1 MFFLL
6 PCNQV
11 STFSGLPIHDCAQGI
26 KPIFCPHI
34 SREKESNALTH
45 KTNNDAYNLNLTTIV
60 TSDKPNVIFSSP
72 SYLLAKNPNQRKCI
86 LPCCSAQLYPTT
98 IM

>member
-60 TSDKPNVIFSSP
+60 RHRANN
-72 SYLLAKNPNQRKCI
+72 LAEKTAKKMHFAMFCV
-86 LPCCSAQLYPTT
+86 
-98 IM
+98 